1 MIIAIPVIRSVSL
14 QRYRSSVNGCR
25 SSCRQRI
32 PRRIFSV
39 ERTSFRPMFFRVVLA
54 AKEKRIPEIAERAR
68 RVSETGK
75 RDRQLT
81 VFGAAIYPCQAIE
94 VIAVSVVNSGPN
106 NPAGRVFLSPTLSFS
121 VYPFLSLR
129 CFLWRKAQRGGDRRT
144 LATSV
149 FRGLRGHR
157 SSP

>member
-1 MIIAIPVIRSVSL
+1 MIVAIPVIPSVSL

-39 ERTSFRPMFFRVVLA
+39 ERTSFRLIFFRV

-75 RDRQLT
+75 DSDRQLT

-106 NPAGRVFLSPTLSFS
+106 NPAGRVFLPRTLSFS
-121 VYPFLSLR
+121 VCPFLSLR

-149 FRGLRGHR
+149 FRGLLRGHR

>member
-1 MIIAIPVIRSVSL
+1 MIVAISAIPSVSF
-14 QRYRSSVNGCR
+14 QRYRSPVNGCR
-25 SSCRQRI
+25 SSCRQRREV
-32 PRRIFSV
+32 PLVVAFVQFYR
-39 ERTSFRPMFFRVVLA
+39 VLA

-68 RVSETGK
+68 RVSRGSETGK

-81 VFGAAIYPCQAIE
+81 VFGAAIYPCRAIE

-106 NPAGRVFLSPTLSFS
+106 NPAGPVFLSRTLSFA
-121 VYPFLSLR
+121 VRPFLSLR